1 MRSNLWV
8 EKLFASNAAIASWL
22 IIGLLAVAAIPTASA
37 QQKPPKTITR
47 AKPPAFPANDSTFF
61 EDAFRDGLVGGRP
74 ADLSKAV
81 VAAPSGGAAAPMAN
95 AGGPTSGTGWSALIS
110 PTTIE
115 DEIKALKLVIDTGI
129 TTPSDFAGRGY
140 KAARRDFSML
150 AMLFAV
156 AGDYDGE
163 VRWKKDAPAAR
174 DIIGRTAANSKVGTS
189 QVFQEAKLRK
199 QELQDLLSGSSPYAG
214 KEAET
219 KVTWPNVCDR
229 SPLMMHLENI
239 YEPRLKPALAD
250 KGSFTANAD
259 KILHD
264 AEIIAVIGDV
274 LTKEGMMDA
283 DDDEYKVFCEQM
295 KKAGKEIAEA
305 VRLKNFEAASSASTE
320 IGKAC
325 TACHENYRS

>member
-1 MRSNLWV
+1 MSVRCTSSVSRFRIFSTAMVLGGLV
-8 EKLFASNAAIASWL
+8 LVALVPAA
-22 IIGLLAVAAIPTASA
+22 PA
-37 QQKPPKTITR
+37 QQKPPKSVTR
-47 AKPPAFPANDSTFF
+47 AKPPTFPASDATFYA
-61 EDAFRDGLVGGRP
+61 DAFRDGLVGDRP
-74 ADLSKAV
+74 ADLSKV
-81 VAAPSGGAAAPMAN
+81 VTAAPAGGGGAPAAS
-95 AGGPTSGTGWSALIS
+95 AGGATSGTGWSALIS

-115 DEIKALKLVIDTGI
+115 DEIKSLKLVIDTGV
-129 TTPSDFAGRGY
+129 TTPSDYAGRGY

-150 AMLFAV
+150 AMLFAI

-174 DIIGRTAANSKVGTS
+174 DVFGRTAANSKVGTS

-199 QELQDLLSGSSPYAG
+199 AELEDLLSGSSPFAG

-219 KVTWPNVCDR
+219 KITWPSVCDR
-229 SPLMMHLENI
+229 SPLMQHLENI
-239 YEPRLKPALAD
+239 YEPRLKPALND
-250 KGSFTANAD
+250 KASFTANAD

-274 LTKEGMMDA
+274 LTKDGMMDA
-283 DDDEYKVFCEQM
+283 DDSEYKVFCDQM
-295 KKAGKEIAEA
+295 KKAGKEIADA
-305 VRLKNFEAASSASTE
+305 VKSKNFDAASAASTE